1 MASEDQEE
9 DIETNIYDSY
19 DQMDK
24 DYEDNYDYEASEQM
38 GDLEYEIDEDN
49 FAAILE
55 QKDKDLRLAAEL
67 GKALLEQNAELQ
79 RRFEQSAEEYNQK
92 MEVNQCLKEIILM
105 HSQSQISYKIYSN
118 LNLRIWYL
126 ECGQWFDIG
135 AVATQGYAQA

>member
-24 DYEDNYDYEASEQM
+24 DYEDNYDYEASEQR

-92 MEVNQCLKEIILM
+92 LEVN
-105 HSQSQISYKIYSN
+105 
-118 LNLRIWYL
+118 
-126 ECGQWFDIG
+126 
-135 AVATQGYAQA
+135 

>member
-9 DIETNIYDSY
+9 DIETNIYDNY

-24 DYEDNYDYEASEQM
+24 DYEDNYDYEASGRR

-92 MEVNQCLKEIILM
+92 LEVN
-105 HSQSQISYKIYSN
+105 
-118 LNLRIWYL
+118 
-126 ECGQWFDIG
+126 
-135 AVATQGYAQA
+135 

>member
-9 DIETNIYDSY
+9 DIETNIYDNY
-19 DQMDK
+19 DQMEK
-24 DYEDNYDYEASEQM
+24 DYEDNYDYEASERR

-92 MEVNQCLKEIILM
+92 LEV
-105 HSQSQISYKIYSN
+105 S
-118 LNLRIWYL
+118 
-126 ECGQWFDIG
+126 
-135 AVATQGYAQA
+135 